1 MPTNIDRNQVQ
12 ALLKEG
18 AQLIEVLPAEVYE
31 DEHLPGASNIP
42 LAQLDEQAIAG
53 LQRERPVIVY
63 CHDAQWDLS
72 PRAAWRLENLGFM
85 QVYDYVTGKMDWLA
99 SGLPTEGKQA
109 HELRAKDC
117 ARRDTPICHLNDR
130 LRDVQ
135 HRLQAAGQDACTVV
149 NDAGI
154 VLGHLGRDAFDAAP
168 EMTAA
173 QVMKP
178 GPSTI
183 RPHVPL
189 AEIAEY
195 LRKRG
200 ITRILVTTSD
210 GRLVGVLHRRDAE
223 QMLAS

>member
-1 MPTNIDRNQVQ
+1 
-12 ALLKEG
+12 
-18 AQLIEVLPAEVYE
+18 
-31 DEHLPGASNIP
+31 
-42 LAQLDEQAIAG
+42 
-53 LQRERPVIVY
+53 
-63 CHDAQWDLS
+63 
-72 PRAAWRLENLGFM
+72 M

-99 SGLPTEGKQA
+99 SSLPTEGKQA
-109 HELRAKDC
+109 HVLRVKDC
-117 ARRDTPICHLNDR
+117 VRRDVPICHLNDR
-130 LRDVQ
+130 LREVQ
-135 HRLQAAGQDACTVV
+135 PRLQAVGQDACTVV
-149 NDAGI
+149 NDAGV
-154 VLGHLGRDAFDAAP
+154 VLGHLGRDAFNAAP

-173 QVMKP
+173 QVMKA

-210 GRLVGVLHRRDAE
+210 GRLVGVLHRRDTE

>member
-1 MPTNIDRNQVQ
+1 
-12 ALLKEG
+12 
-18 AQLIEVLPAEVYE
+18 
-31 DEHLPGASNIP
+31 
-42 LAQLDEQAIAG
+42 
-53 LQRERPVIVY
+53 
-63 CHDAQWDLS
+63 
-72 PRAAWRLENLGFM
+72 M

-99 SGLPTEGKQA
+99 SSLPTGGKQA
-109 HELRAKDC
+109 HVLRVKDC
-117 ARRDTPICHLNDR
+117 VRRDVPICHLNDR
-130 LRDVQ
+130 LREVQ
-135 HRLQAAGQDACTVV
+135 PRLQAVGQDACTVV
-149 NDAGI
+149 NDAGV
-154 VLGHLGRDAFDAAP
+154 VLGHLGRDAFNAAP